1 MKHSAL
7 LIDDSSTTRRQIREI
22 LEETSLFREFFEA
35 GDGLSGFKHLLERP
49 VDIVLCDLEMPGMD
63 GFRFLQMLSGREEL
77 QNIPVIMLTGR
88 EDQEIKVR
96 LLGQGASD
104 YVTKPFDPGE
114 LLARVKI
121 QIKIKTLQDSLRQ
134 SNLRLQELAATD
146 PLTGLANRRTLMDCL
161 DREFRRSQRNGSPL
175 SLLMVDVDHFKRVND
190 SFGHQQGDRAL
201 VTLAALLQ
209 KHLRP
214 YDLAARFGGEEF
226 SLVLPETPM
235 AEALKVADRLRQAT
249 PELAFAGT
257 LGRLRLT
264 ISIGA
269 AAFPGSDIRNVE
281 DLIRQADDAL
291 YVAKRNGRNR
301 VETAPDDFLQPPL
314 PYLQTP

>member
-1 MKHSAL
+1 
-7 LIDDSSTTRRQIREI
+7 
-22 LEETSLFREFFEA
+22 
-35 GDGLSGFKHLLERP
+35 
-49 VDIVLCDLEMPGMD
+49 
-63 GFRFLQMLSGREEL
+63 
-77 QNIPVIMLTGR
+77 
-88 EDQEIKVR
+88 
-96 LLGQGASD
+96 
-104 YVTKPFDPGE
+104 
-114 LLARVKI
+114 
-121 QIKIKTLQDSLRQ
+121 
-134 SNLRLQELAATD
+134 
-146 PLTGLANRRTLMDCL
+146 
-161 DREFRRSQRNGSPL
+161 
-175 SLLMVDVDHFKRVND
+175 
-190 SFGHQQGDRAL
+190 
-201 VTLAALLQ
+201 
-209 KHLRP
+209 
-214 YDLAARFGGEEF
+214 
-226 SLVLPETPM
+226 M